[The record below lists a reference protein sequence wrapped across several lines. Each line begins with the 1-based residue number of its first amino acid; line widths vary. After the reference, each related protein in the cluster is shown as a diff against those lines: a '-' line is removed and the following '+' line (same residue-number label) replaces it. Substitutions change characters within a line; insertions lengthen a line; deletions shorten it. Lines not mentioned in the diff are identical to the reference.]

1 MRLATVKAA
10 ILDNPYIPLCT
21 PPVLV
26 VIQFILIV
34 SILGGGV
41 PDYMIKARMT
51 SIPLTGAFFGVCAFS
66 VPATFIGIR
75 GVIYGKN
82 KLAPALGIALN
93 VAYLISFIVF
103 FIMLI
108 VLKVAS

>member
-1 MRLATVKAA
+1 MKAGDLKTL
-10 ILDNPYIPLCT
+10 ILDNPYIPVCT
-21 PPVLV
+21 PLVLV
-26 VIQFILIV
+26 VIQFLLIT

-41 PDYMIKARMT
+41 PDYMTKSRMT

-66 VPATFIGIR
+66 AVALMLGIR

-93 VAYLISFIVF
+93 LIYLVGFVVF

-108 VLKVAS
+108 VLKVMA